1 MFLKFFL
8 SYYDNDY
15 AKYIST
21 GNRQT
26 ASSHNNY
33 KVIRT
38 PTFNQL
44 KIALANKLNRESQYN
59 ENIEYTR
66 EVLINV
72 DDTSMF
78 QLEALCV
85 PEYSYCTYN
94 LETNKI
100 GFGNTQHNAYMAS
113 WSGDNQRTARSG
125 GGFVS
130 GNEQDYFFNYYQKLN
145 KQENPFTFT
154 CPNNFHPQVLN
165 ELQNYISYEK
175 NHLFKQITT
184 ILEYEVPFIDDF
196 FTAAVIKKDENLS
209 YTGTTLQY
217 NSVIKAFDFF
227 MNDDKDIFDNSE
239 NHTSG
244 LKIMGALC
252 LRMMQLTNETF

>member
-8 SYYDNDY
+8 SYYNNDY
-15 AKYIST
+15 AKYNSS

-33 KVIRT
+33 KVIQT
-38 PTFNQL
+38 PTFEQL
-44 KIALANKLNRESQYN
+44 KIALASKMNRESLYT
-59 ENIEYTR
+59 ENVEYTR
-66 EVLINV
+66 SVLINV

-94 LETNKI
+94 LETHKI
-100 GFGNTQHNAYMAS
+100 GFGNTQRNAYMAS
-113 WSGDNQRTARSG
+113 WSGDYTRTPRGSSS
-125 GGFVS
+125 FVS
-130 GNEQDYFFNYYQKLN
+130 GNEKDYFFNYYQQLN
-145 KQENPFTFT
+145 KQETPFTFT
-154 CPNNFHPQVLN
+154 CPDNFHPQVLD
-165 ELQNYISYEK
+165 ELKNYISYEK

-196 FTAAVIKKDENLS
+196 LAAVMIKEDEKLS

-217 NSVIKAFDFF
+217 NSVIKSFDFF
-227 MNDDKDIFDNSE
+227 MNDDKDIIDNSE

-252 LRMMQLTNETF
+252 LKMMKLTNETF